1 MSTTFAPTNSLT
13 WLPAI
18 PLDLVVVCVVS
29 LFGLTLSAAVLSYV
43 SSEMIGVM
51 FSSIA

>member
-18 PLDLVVVCVVS
+18 PLDLAVVFVVS
-29 LFGLTLSAAVLSYV
+29 LLGLVLSEAVLSYV
-43 SSEMIGVM
+43 SSETISVM
-51 FSSIA
+51 FSSVG